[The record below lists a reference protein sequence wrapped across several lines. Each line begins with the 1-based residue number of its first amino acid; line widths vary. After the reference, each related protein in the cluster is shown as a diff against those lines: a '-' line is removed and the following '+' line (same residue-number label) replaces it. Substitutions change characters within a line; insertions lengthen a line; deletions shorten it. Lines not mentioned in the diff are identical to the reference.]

1 MKKVNKILMA
11 TVAILLS
18 LVLIST
24 SVLSS
29 VFARFVNSRGI
40 DATMKF
46 KKLGVELS
54 LTYDATKL
62 AAAGATVTPTK
73 NGDFLS
79 LSISGLKMAPGDNL
93 KDVIKFTFSENSVA
107 GVPLKV
113 VIDIDV
119 NYNVSEFLIPKGIGH
134 NLAGNHYFLP
144 VSCNYNL
151 LDYTGS
157 KASYYYDYFLYS
169 YNGLSGTM
177 DNTTG
182 EHDASI
188 CLRDDMY
195 YIDPTT
201 GQGSYQAV
209 LTGEVDSKT
218 GWVDYAVEKVFA
230 EGQAVKFGT
239 PTGLMANKFYFGF
252 SWLPDPTEVNGKYGE
267 YDIGLI
273 EAYIASKQTI
283 PAMSVSYT
291 FRIEQVASNY
301 QPTPYVSGS

>member
-1 MKKVNKILMA
+1 MKKTNKILMA

-29 VFARFVNSRGI
+29 VFARFVNSRGM

-54 LTYDATKL
+54 LAYDATKL

-79 LSISGLKMAPGDNL
+79 LAISGLKMAPGDNL

-134 NLAGNHYFLP
+134 NSEGNRYFLP

-157 KASYYYDYFLYS
+157 KANYFYDYFLYS
-169 YNGLSGTM
+169 YTGLSETM

-182 EHDASI
+182 EYNASA
-188 CLRDDMY
+188 CLHADTY
-195 YIDPTT
+195 YINYSTYEEYYET
-201 GQGSYQAV
+201 V
-209 LTGEVDSKT
+209 LTGEVDSET

-239 PTGLMANKFYFGF
+239 PSGLMANKFYFGF

-291 FRIEQVASNY
+291 FRIEQVASDY
-301 QPTPYVSGS
+301 KSTPYDSGS